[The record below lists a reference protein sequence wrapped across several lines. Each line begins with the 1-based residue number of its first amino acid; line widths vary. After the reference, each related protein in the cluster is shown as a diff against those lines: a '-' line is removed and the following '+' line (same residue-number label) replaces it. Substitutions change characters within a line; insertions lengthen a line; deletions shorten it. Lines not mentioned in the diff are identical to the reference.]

1 MQMKQVHYQTQD
13 YFVNHKAVGLIV
25 LQTDEVMEDELRQ
38 WLPSTTRLYHSRIPS
53 GDLVTEETLNAMHAR
68 LPEVTRLLPK
78 LNYNALVY
86 GCTSGATFIGEQR
99 VADAIH
105 TVIPDVP
112 VTNPITAVKARLRD
126 LDAKKIGLLTPYEPH
141 VSQAI
146 QDHLEGEGFEI
157 ASACAFFENRDKMVC
172 QISEASIRDAV
183 MELAA
188 TDCDAVFGSCT
199 NLRIAG
205 ILDELNQTAGKPVLT
220 SNSALAWHIDQ
231 LVNQS

>member
-1 MQMKQVHYQTQD
+1 MKQVHYKTQN
-13 YFVNHKAVGLIV
+13 YYANSHAVGLIV

-38 WLPSTTRLYHSRIPS
+38 WLPLTTRLYHSRIPN
-53 GDLVTEETLNAMHAR
+53 DDIVTEATLTAMHAH

-78 LNYNALVY
+78 LDYSALVY
-86 GCTSGATFIGEQR
+86 GCTSGATFIGEQQ
-99 VADAIH
+99 VTDAIN
-105 TVIPDVP
+105 TVLPGVP
-112 VTNPITAVKARLRD
+112 VTTPITAVKARLRD
-126 LDAKKIGLLTPYEPH
+126 LGVKRIGLLTPYEPH
-141 VSQAI
+141 VSQTI
-146 QDHLEGEGFEI
+146 QDHLEAEGFEI

-172 QISEASIRDAV
+172 QISESSIRDAV

-205 ILDELNQTAGKPVLT
+205 ILDELNKTAGKPVLT
-220 SNSALAWHIDQ
+220 SNSALAWHIEH

>member
-1 MQMKQVHYQTQD
+1 MKQVQYQTQD
-13 YFVNHKAVGLIV
+13 YFANSHAVGLIV

-38 WLPSTTRLYHSRIPS
+38 WLPSTTRLYHSRIPN
-53 GDLVTEETLNAMHAR
+53 DDIVNEDTLNAMHAH
-68 LPEVTRLLPK
+68 LPNVTRLLPK
-78 LNYNALVY
+78 LDYSALVY

-99 VADAIH
+99 VTDAINA
-105 TVIPDVP
+105 VLPGVP
-112 VTNPITAVKARLRD
+112 VTTPITAVKARLRD
-126 LDAKKIGLLTPYEPH
+126 LGAKRIGLLTPYEPH
-141 VSQAI
+141 VSQTI
-146 QDHLEGEGFEI
+146 QDHLVAEGFEI

-172 QISEASIRDAV
+172 QISEGSIRDAV

-205 ILDELNQTAGKPVLT
+205 ILDELNKTAGKPVLT
-220 SNSALAWHIDQ
+220 SNSALAWHIEH